1 MMRKNEF
8 FADAVNLAV
17 FGGRPVVHPE
27 DLREL
32 DTAEIAIPAGTAK
45 YNDKKDFLQ
54 KFRDVLKE
62 AVIKTDD
69 RVTYV
74 LIGVENQKSIH
85 YAMPVKIFCTMLHN
99 TAGRLKSLHRSI
111 GRRKIGIPIERI
123 KNFFLAF
130 AKTTS

>member
-1 MMRKNEF
+1 MGSVDTATKAMMRKNEF

-74 LIGVENQKSIH
+74 LIGIENQKSIH
-85 YAMPVKIFCTMLHN
+85 YAMPLTSSHPLRSGIRALHN
-99 TAGRLKSLHRSI
+99 
-111 GRRKIGIPIERI
+111 
-123 KNFFLAF
+123 F
-130 AKTTS
+130 

>member
-1 MMRKNEF
+1 MGSVDTATKAMMRKNEF

-85 YAMPVKIFCTMLHN
+85 YAMPVKNLLYDAAQYSRQVEARC
-99 TAGRLKSLHRSI
+99 AGASEEKGL
-111 GRRKIGIPIERI
+111 ECQ
-123 KNFFLAF
+123 
-130 AKTTS
+130 